1 MSVRKDFYTKLRDSG
16 KSHADDVHDVAI
28 IGGGIAGLYANY
40 LLTKKKH
47 KCIVLEK
54 NSTVSGRVREH
65 EFHGTKLKCGAGIV
79 VPENKSLVKLLKKL
93 GMKVEFSPAG
103 IKDLITP
110 AFDMGEAVKKVK
122 KVYKKMTK
130 KDLLTLTSREILY
143 KYFEKD
149 FADNFIL
156 HSEFGDYSES
166 SFEYL
171 MKYYPIND
179 LDNQPFESMG
189 GPWTELVDKLTL
201 PNIKTNYEVSTVE
214 KKGNIFWINGD
225 IQARE
230 VIFAVTITALENIKC
245 VGFKLPDVSEYVG
258 STPFSRVYAYY
269 KDGYTMKDGYV
280 KTGRMVD
287 KIIKINKNIVMAS
300 YADGPKAVFWGG
312 VKKLPIDEQKKIL
325 EEKLEDVGFNFGTP
339 DDIFIAAWTDG
350 DHYIKPYGRRYK
362 TIDNLLDK
370 LSKPCKGVY
379 IIGEMLS
386 KRPGY
391 VDGAIQSVERIFK

>member
-1 MSVRKDFYTKLRDSG
+1 MSYDY
-16 KSHADDVHDVAI
+16 AI
-28 IGGGIAGLYANY
+28 IGGGVAGLYANY

-65 EFHGTKLKCGAGIV
+65 EFHGTKLKCGAGII

-110 AFDMGEAVKKVK
+110 AFDMNVAVKKVK
-122 KVYKKMTK
+122 KVYKTMMTK
-130 KDLLTLTSREILY
+130 KDLLTLTTREILY

-156 HSEFGDYSES
+156 HSEFEDYLEG

-171 MKYYPIND
+171 MKYYPISD

-189 GPWTELVDKLTL
+189 GKWTELVDKLSL
-201 PNIKTNYEVSTVE
+201 PNIKTDYNANTVK
-214 KKGNIFWINGD
+214 KKGNMFLINGD

-230 VIFAVTITALENIKC
+230 VIFAVTITSLENIKC
-245 VGFKLPDVSEYVG
+245 IGFKLPNVSEYVG

-269 KDGYTMKDGYV
+269 PDGYTMKDGYV
-280 KTGRMVD
+280 KVGGIVD

-312 VKKLPIDEQKKIL
+312 VKKLPLGDQKKIL
-325 EEKLEDVGFNFGTP
+325 KEKLDDVGFNFGTP

-350 DHYIKPYGRRYK
+350 DHYIKPYGKFR

-370 LSKPCKGVY
+370 LSKPCKHVY

-391 VDGAIQSVERIFK
+391 VDGALQSVERLKLK